1 MRILERDGRV
11 LRHKRLR
18 LRHVVHV
25 RVADRVAIA
34 VKISGVHRF
43 ARYTASDKSIEVVD
57 IADVLNAA
65 DLLRFLHGHA
75 ATRPAFHRG
84 NRLFD
89 KQNDMRRT
97 MGIGDDQRHVL
108 AAQTCQIKEMMVCFK
123 GIALVHR
130 AGHALPAVKHHHL
143 TKRKLAENA
152 AAAFFIYIHQNLAP
166 LLSAFRR
173 LFFRTLILP
182 QRRKKHNA
190 VSFCAILPLY
200 LHSCH
205 LISGNLLYSLH
216 IMFKLRYISAK
227 QNHRSDFALC
237 FSLDNSSLFD

>member
-1 MRILERDGRV
+1 MRVFERDGRI
-11 LRHKRLR
+11 LRHERLR

-25 RVADRVAIA
+25 RIADRVAVA
-34 VKISGVHRF
+34 VKVSAVHRF
-43 ARYTASDKSIEVVD
+43 TRHTAPDESIEAID
-57 IADVLNAA
+57 IADILNAA
-65 DLLRFLHGHA
+65 DLLRFLKGHA
-75 ATRPAFHRG
+75 AARPAFHRG

-97 MGIGDDQRHVL
+97 MGIGDNQCHIL
-108 AAQTCQIKEMMVCFK
+108 AAQTRQIKEMMVCFK

-143 TKRKLAENA
+143 AKHKLAENA

-173 LFFRTLILP
+173 LFFRILILP
-182 QRRKKHNA
+182 QHRKKHNA

-200 LHSCH
+200 LHSCCF
-205 LISGNLLYSLH
+205 ISRNPFYILH
-216 IMFKLRYISAK
+216 IMLKLCCISTDR
-227 QNHRSDFALC
+227 NHRSDFTLC